1 MNNVNFSYN
10 LNSLNKEEII
20 AILES
25 LLFGSS
31 VDVCANWY
39 KENSSKM
46 LDVAEKIRKTYP
58 EIILENVYVYEGE
71 NENNFNDD
79 HTKQILKLFP
89 EIKKENIENI

>member
-1 MNNVNFSYN
+1 MNNINFSYN
-10 LNSLNKEEII
+10 LNSLQKEEIV

-46 LDVAEKIRKTYP
+46 LEVAEKIRKTYP
-58 EIILENVYVYEGE
+58 EIILENVYVYQNE
-71 NENNFNDD
+71 NEKKFNDN